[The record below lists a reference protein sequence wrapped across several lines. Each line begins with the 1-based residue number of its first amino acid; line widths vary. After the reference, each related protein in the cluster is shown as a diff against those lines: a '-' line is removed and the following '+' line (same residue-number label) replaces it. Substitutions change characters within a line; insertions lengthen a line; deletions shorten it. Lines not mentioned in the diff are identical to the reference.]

1 MSRYK
6 HLAWYSMEVNEVL
19 KMFDSNPHGLSNEE
33 AARRLK
39 KFGPNELPT
48 KKPTPKYIIFL
59 RQFESPLIWILLIAA
74 IIAFVAEEE
83 LDTIVITVVLV
94 VNAII
99 GYSQEIRA
107 QKAIEGL
114 KKLSAPKAK
123 VVRNGKIELIPA
135 REVVPGD
142 IIELE
147 AGYTVPSDGRIIEE
161 RSLKISEGAL
171 TGESAPVEKTSRK
184 LDAELSIADRIN
196 MVYAS
201 TLVEFGRGRAVVTAT
216 GAENEIGKIQIS
228 LQEVE
233 TTETPLQK
241 RVGRLGADL
250 GILAILLSITIVGL
264 GFIRG
269 FSLYELFFLAI
280 AAAVSMIPE
289 GLPAVLSVVLA
300 IGVQRMAKRN
310 AIIRKLA
317 AVETLGS
324 TTVICT
330 DKTGTLTESKMTVR
344 QIYASEKKYDF
355 SGIGYEPKGEVTV
368 QGTKIDLKEEKALRM
383 LLISGILCNDSRL
396 VKDKDEWKVIGDPT
410 EGAIV
415 VAAAKCGL
423 EKSEISNEYKRIF
436 EIPFDSEKKYMAT
449 LNEKKDGNSYI
460 IHVKG
465 APEVI
470 LNFSQKVLTNE
481 GYKYLDEKERKKI
494 LDENMRMAMKGLRVL
509 GLAYKEIK
517 KSENKRIDE
526 RELSGLVFLGLI
538 GIIDPP
544 RKDVLDAIKAAKDAK
559 IRVVMI
565 TGDHKITAEAIG
577 RELGIMEKEDKAYSG
592 LELDKMTDEELDKN
606 IEHATVFARV
616 SPQHKL
622 RIVKSLKKKGE
633 VVAMTG
639 DGVNDAPALKLAD
652 IGVSMG
658 IVGTDVAKEAS
669 DMVLADDNFSTIVSA
684 VEEGRVA
691 YSNIKRT
698 ITYLISTNFGE
709 GLTLITSILLGL
721 PLPITALQILW
732 VNLVTD
738 GVSVIPL
745 SLEPKHADVL
755 NKPPRD
761 PKEEILTKDVK
772 IWIVMVSSLMACG
785 VIGLFYIEII
795 SKEPIERARSMAFVT
810 LSVFQ
815 IFNVLNMRSLSSSIF
830 KLGVFTN
837 KYVILAMCTSFVL
850 QLAVI
855 YIPILNV
862 AFNTVPLGAFD
873 LFQILLVT
881 SSILVAGELLKVVMV
896 FKTRKIEIK

>member
-1 MSRYK
+1 MD
-6 HLAWYSMEVNEVL
+6 VNDVL
-19 KMFDSNPHGLSNEE
+19 KILDTTPHGLSNEE

-39 KFGPNELPT
+39 KYGPNELTT
-48 KKPTPKYIIFL
+48 KKPTPKYIIFI

-74 IIAFVAEEE
+74 IIAFVAGEE
-83 LDTIVITVVLV
+83 LDTIVISIVLV

-114 KKLSAPKAK
+114 KRLAAPRAK
-123 VVRNGKIELIPA
+123 VVRNSKIELIDA
-135 REVVPGD
+135 RDVVPGD
-142 IIELE
+142 ILELE
-147 AGYTVPSDGRIIEE
+147 AGYIVPSDGRIIEE
-161 RSLKISEGAL
+161 RSLKISESAL
-171 TGESAPVEKTSRK
+171 TGESTPVEKTSRK
-184 LDAELSIADRIN
+184 LEHALSIADRIN

-216 GAENEIGKIQIS
+216 GIENEIGKIQKS
-228 LQEVE
+228 LEEVE

-250 GILAILLSITIVGL
+250 GIVAIGLSATIVAL

-269 FSLYELFFLAI
+269 FSLYELFFI
-280 AAAVSMIPE
+280 SVAAAVSMIPE

-330 DKTGTLTESKMTVR
+330 DKTGTLTENKMTVR
-344 QIYASEKKYDF
+344 EIYAGLKEYEV
-355 SGIGYEPKGEVTV
+355 SGIGYEPKGEVTYRGMKV
-368 QGTKIDLKEEKALRM
+368 DLTKEKTLEM

-396 VKDKDEWKVIGDPT
+396 LKDKGLKDKEEWKVIGDPT

-415 VAAAKCGL
+415 VATAKCGL
-423 EKSEISNEYKRIF
+423 EKSEISSKYKRIF
-436 EIPFDSEKKYMAT
+436 EIPFDAEKKYMAT
-449 LNEKKDGNSYI
+449 LNEKKDGKSYH

-470 LNFSQKVLTNE
+470 LNFTTKILTND
-481 GYKYLDEKERKKI
+481 GCIDLDEEKRKI
-494 LDENMRMAMKGLRVL
+494 IFDENMRMAHKGLRVL
-509 GLAYKEIK
+509 GLGYKEIQKPEQK
-517 KSENKRIDE
+517 KIDDGDI
-526 RELSGLVFLGLI
+526 SDLVFLGLI

-544 RKDVLDAIKAAKDAK
+544 RKDVLDAIKAAKGAK

-565 TGDHKITAEAIG
+565 TGDHKSTAESIA
-577 RELGIMEKEDKAYSG
+577 RELGIMEKEDIAYSG
-592 LELDKMTDEELDKN
+592 LELDNMSDEELDKN

-622 RIVKSLKKKGE
+622 RIVKSFKKKGE

-652 IGVSMG
+652 IGISMG

-669 DMVLADDNFSTIVSA
+669 DMILADDNFSTIVA
-684 VEEGRVA
+684 AIEEGRVS

-709 GLTLITSILLGL
+709 GLTLVTSILIGL
-721 PLPITALQILW
+721 PLPLTALQILW

-755 NKPPRD
+755 HKPPRD
-761 PKEEILTKDVK
+761 PKEEIINREVK
-772 IWIVMVSSLMACG
+772 IWIVMVASLMTLG
-785 VIGLFYIEII
+785 VIALFYNALNSQSSIEY
-795 SKEPIERARSMAFVT
+795 ARSMAFVT
-810 LSVFQ
+810 MSVFQ
-815 IFNVLNMRSLSSSIF
+815 IFNVLNMRSLSTSIL
-830 KLGVFTN
+830 KLGIFSN
-837 KYVILAMCTSFVL
+837 KYVVLAMFISFAL
-850 QLAVI
+850 QLVVI
-855 YIPILNV
+855 YIPFLNT
-862 AFNTVPLGAFD
+862 AFDTVPLAPFD
-873 LFQILLVT
+873 LFLIILISL
-881 SSILVAGELLKVVMV
+881 SIIIVGELLKVSLS
-896 FKTRKIEIK
+896 KK